1 MRDYLAASVPSILLL
16 VLIVVIGSQILTGFF
31 AEQTE
36 NTTHN
41 LNEFAE
47 QHLRQ
52 IGEQFIQ
59 NKARDVAK
67 QVEIYL
73 RSHPDISMQEL
84 QNDAEFRKIAVQMV
98 GKTGY
103 TCLYET
109 ETGIMLIHPN
119 PSLIDYRM
127 SLLSEKISSWWT
139 IFKQSLSGTEVSDYY
154 DWLEPDGKIRE
165 KYMTMTPV
173 GVKFHDTMLMIAATT
188 YIDEFSAPVVSMKA
202 KADEIRVR
210 SKEFVFRQSLIFGV
224 AGVLVIV
231 FILIT
236 ALWLAR
242 RAKSKYIQP
251 VEQLAAAAGELGQG
265 KWDALLPDAISDRN
279 DEIGKL
285 SLAFGNMSA
294 KLHELFREQEIRT
307 EELKESEEKYRS
319 LFENAIMGIFQ
330 TAPDGR
336 VINANPALAAILGYD
351 SVEDLRSSV
360 TDLSEQVYVNPED
373 RKTFTGILDE
383 QGKVVGF
390 ETQMYCKDKT
400 PIWVSL
406 SARIVRDKN
415 GNILYFEGSMIDITE
430 RKYAEFRLHKRSQ
443 ELRESEERYRI
454 MFEKSKD
461 AILIIDNNKFVDC
474 NPAAVETLRY
484 HSKEELLNIHPSEVS
499 PPQQP
504 DGRSSFEKAEELIAI
519 VIQKGSHRFEWM
531 HHKADGEDFPVEVSL
546 TVIPYKGK
554 SLIHTT
560 WRDISERKQAEA
572 ELEKYRMHLEELVQ
586 SRTVEL
592 QIANESMQKEIE
604 ERRRAEA
611 AISESEH
618 RLTDIINFLPDAT
631 FVIDK
636 DGKII
641 SWNKAIEE
649 MTGKKAQD
657 MIGKGNYEYSF
668 AFYDKRRPIL
678 VDLAMMPH
686 DEVLEKYAT
695 IRQKGNALIGE
706 ALIPNF
712 KNKGRRWLIG
722 TASVLYDSN
731 GDVAGAIETMRDI
744 TERRTLEE
752 NLKNAKEDA
761 EAANQAKSSFLANMS
776 HELRTPLNAIIGYS
790 EMLTEDAEDSDNE
803 DIIPDLQKINSA
815 GKHLLGLIND
825 ILDLS
830 KIEAGKMTFYP
841 ETFDIVKTIQEIAA
855 TAMPLAEKNANLI
868 NIISHENVGK
878 IHTDQTK
885 LRQILLN
892 LLSNSCKFTEKGTI
906 TLDAKRLPD
915 DMIVFEVRD
924 TGIGM
929 TPEQL
934 AKLFQPFTQA
944 DASTSRKYGGTGLG
958 LVISRKFCQMMGGDI
973 TVKSEAGK
981 GSEFIVKLPA
991 KFGSSAQPDRLPDV
1005 KTCPESCAEVLLI
1018 DDDPAAHDLMRRFAE
1033 KEGFSLKSASTG
1045 ADGLKMAKET
1055 RPDVIILDVLM
1066 PDIDGWTIL
1075 SDIKSDPETA
1085 DIPVIMQTI
1094 IDDKNTGFALGASDY
1109 LTKPIDRNRLSAL
1122 IKKYSGNDSQFHV
1135 LVAEDDA
1142 ATREMLC
1149 RIVEKEGVSA
1159 ISAENGRIALEY
1171 VAKYQPSLIL
1181 LDLMMP
1187 EMDGFQFVA
1196 EVRKHETWQKIP
1208 IVVITA
1214 KDITDEDKLRLNGYV
1229 EKILQKGSY
1238 SRDELLGMVRGLLKR

>member
-1 MRDYLAASVPSILLL
+1 MNNKTNKSDSLSRSFMRDYLAASVPSILLM

-31 AEQTE
+31 TEQIQ
-36 NTTHN
+36 NTTHD
-41 LNEFAE
+41 LNEFAD

-52 IGEQFIQ
+52 LGEQLIQ
-59 NKARDVAK
+59 NKAKDVAK

-84 QNDAEFRKIAVQMV
+84 QSDAEFGKIAVQTV

-103 TCLYET
+103 TCLYEAPA
-109 ETGIMLIHPN
+109 GITRIHPN

-127 SLLSEKISSWWT
+127 SLLSEKIPSWWA
-139 IFKQSLSGTEVSDYY
+139 IYKQSLSGTEVSGYY

-173 GVKFHDTMLMIAATT
+173 GVKFHDTLLMIAATS
-188 YIDEFSAPVVSMKA
+188 YIDEFSAPAVSMKA

-224 AGVLVIV
+224 AGALVIL
-231 FILIT
+231 FMLIT

-265 KWDALLPDAISDRN
+265 KWDASVPDTISDRN

-285 SLAFGNMSA
+285 ALAFGNMSA
-294 KLHELFREQEIRT
+294 RLHELFREQEIHSA
-307 EELKESEEKYRS
+307 ELQKSEEKYRS

-336 VINANPALAAILGYD
+336 VINANPALSAILGYD
-351 SVEDLRSSV
+351 SVEDLCSSV
-360 TDLSEQVYVNPED
+360 TDLSGQVYVNPED
-373 RKTFTGILDE
+373 RKAFAGILDK
-383 QGKVVGF
+383 QGKVTEF
-390 ETQMYCKDKT
+390 ETQMYRKDKT
-400 PIWVSL
+400 PIWVSMT
-406 SARIVRDKN
+406 ARIVRDGN
-415 GNILYFEGSMIDITE
+415 GNILYFEGSLIDIT
-430 RKYAEFRLHKRSQ
+430 
-443 ELRESEERYRI
+443 
-454 MFEKSKD
+454 
-461 AILIIDNNKFVDC
+461 
-474 NPAAVETLRY
+474 
-484 HSKEELLNIHPSEVS
+484 
-499 PPQQP
+499 
-504 DGRSSFEKAEELIAI
+504 
-519 VIQKGSHRFEWM
+519 
-531 HHKADGEDFPVEVSL
+531 
-546 TVIPYKGK
+546 
-554 SLIHTT
+554 
-560 WRDISERKQAEA
+560 ERKQAEA
-572 ELEKYRMHLEELVQ
+572 ELEKHRMHLEELVQ
-586 SRTVEL
+586 SRT
-592 QIANESMQKEIE
+592 
-604 ERRRAEA
+604 AE
-611 AISESEH
+611 ISESQQM
-618 RLTDIINFLPDAT
+618 LTDIINFLPDPT

-636 DGKII
+636 EGKII

-649 MTGKKAQD
+649 LTGRKAED
-657 MIGKGNYEYSF
+657 MLGKGNYEHSV

-678 VDLAMMPH
+678 VDMAMMPH
-686 DEVLEKYAT
+686 DEVLEKYAA

-731 GDVAGAIETMRDI
+731 GDVAGAIETVRDI

-752 NLKNAKEDA
+752 NLKKAKEDA
-761 EAANQAKSSFLANMS
+761 ESANKAKSSFLANMS

-803 DIIPDLQKINSA
+803 DIIPDLQKINAA

-841 ETFDIVKTIQEIAA
+841 ETFDIDKIIQEIAD
-855 TAMPLAEKNANLI
+855 TAVPLSEKNANLI
-868 NIISHENVGK
+868 NIISHENVGE

-906 TLDAKRLPD
+906 TLEAKRLPD
-915 DMIVFEVRD
+915 DTIVFEVRD

-973 TVKSEAGK
+973 TVKSEEGK

-991 KFGSSAQPDRLPDV
+991 KFGYSAQTDRLPDL
-1005 KTCPESCAEVLLI
+1005 KTCPETCAEVLLI
-1018 DDDPAAHDLMRRFAE
+1018 DRE
-1033 KEGFSLKSASTG
+1033 
-1045 ADGLKMAKET
+1045 
-1055 RPDVIILDVLM
+1055 
-1066 PDIDGWTIL
+1066 
-1075 SDIKSDPETA
+1075 
-1085 DIPVIMQTI
+1085 
-1094 IDDKNTGFALGASDY
+1094 
-1109 LTKPIDRNRLSAL
+1109 RLSAV
-1122 IKKYSGNDSQFHV
+1122 IKKYCKDTSQFHV
-1135 LVAEDDA
+1135 LVAEDDP

-1149 RIVEKEGVSA
+1149 RIVKKEGASA
-1159 ISAENGRIALEY
+1159 IPVENGRIALEY
-1171 VAKYQPSLIL
+1171 MSKFRVSLIL

-1187 EMDGFQFVA
+1187 EIDGFQFV
-1196 EVRKHETWQKIP
+1196 EEIRKHETWQKIP

-1214 KDITDEDKLRLNGYV
+1214 KDITDEEKLRLNGYV

-1238 SRDELLGMVRGLLKR
+1238 SRDELLSMVRNLLKR